1 MRFLFFLLLTLGLSQ
16 ALELSKLKITPS
28 LKKLEISLP
37 LQERFQTSSKDNQLI
52 LTFSSPLVGE
62 PLTQELKAPFEKII
76 ISNNPQNKAQ
86 ITLYGKNLELST
98 QKNQDEMILS
108 FTSEIIQIS
117 WGTYFSVIGF
127 LFFTAFILLLVKKR
141 LKPIAHKSHYQE
153 TFLKAKTKL
162 ITLEYEGE
170 KYLIFSNQN
179 GCVLLNHYPKT
190 KDNKEFTDLIK
201 EE

>member
-1 MRFLFFLLLTLGLSQ
+1 MRFLLFLLLALGLSQ

-62 PLTQELKAPFEKII
+62 SLTQELKAPFEKII

>member
-1 MRFLFFLLLTLGLSQ
+1 MRFLLFLLLTLGLSQ
-16 ALELSKLKITPS
+16 ALEISKLKITPS
-28 LKKLEISLP
+28 LKKLEITLP
-37 LQERFQTSSKDNQLI
+37 LQERFQTSSKDNHFI
-52 LTFSSPLVGE
+52 LTFSSSLIGE
-62 PLTQELKAPFEKII
+62 SLTQELKAPFEKIT
-76 ISNNPQNKAQ
+76 ISNTPQNKAQ
-86 ITLYGKNLELST
+86 IILYGKNLELST
-98 QKNQDEMILS
+98 QKSQDEMILS

-117 WGTYFSVIGF
+117 WGAYFSAIGF
-127 LFFTAFILLLVKKR
+127 LLFVAFILLLVKKR
-141 LKPIAHKSHYQE
+141 LKPIAQKSHYQE

>member
-28 LKKLEISLP
+28 LKKLEITLP
-37 LQERFQTSSKDNQLI
+37 LQEKFQTSSKDNQLI

-62 PLTQELKAPFEKII
+62 PLTQELKAPFEKIT

-98 QKNQDEMILS
+98 QKNQDEMVLS

-127 LFFTAFILLLVKKR
+127 LFFTAFILLFVKKR
-141 LKPIAHKSHYQE
+141 LKPIAQKSHYQE

>member
-1 MRFLFFLLLTLGLSQ
+1 MRFLLFLLLTLGLSQ
-16 ALELSKLKITPS
+16 ALELSKLKVTPS
-28 LKKLEISLP
+28 LKKLEITLP
-37 LQERFQTSSKDNQLI
+37 LQEKFQTSSKDNQLI

-98 QKNQDEMILS
+98 QKNQDEMVLS

-127 LFFTAFILLLVKKR
+127 LFFTALILLLVKKR

-153 TFLKAKTKL
+153 TFLNAKTKL

>member
-28 LKKLEISLP
+28 LKKLEITLP

-62 PLTQELKAPFEKII
+62 PLTQELKAPFEKIT
-76 ISNNPQNKAQ
+76 ISNNSQNKAQ

-98 QKNQDEMILS
+98 QRNQDEMVLS

-141 LKPIAHKSHYQE
+141 FKPIAHKSHYQE

>member
-1 MRFLFFLLLTLGLSQ
+1 MRFLLFLLLTLGLSQ
-16 ALELSKLKITPS
+16 ALELSKLKVTPS
-28 LKKLEISLP
+28 LKKLEITLP
-37 LQERFQTSSKDNQLI
+37 LQEKFQTSSKDNQLI

-98 QKNQDEMILS
+98 QKNQDEMVLS

-127 LFFTAFILLLVKKR
+127 LFFTALILLLVKKR

-153 TFLKAKTKL
+153 TFLNAKTKL

-179 GCVLLNHYPKT
+179 SCVLLNHYPKT

>member
-28 LKKLEISLP
+28 LKKLEITLP

-52 LTFSSPLVGE
+52 LTFFSPLVGE
-62 PLTQELKAPFEKII
+62 PLTQDLKAPFEKIT

-86 ITLYGKNLELST
+86 IILYGKNLELST
-98 QKNQDEMILS
+98 QKNQDEMVLS

-141 LKPIAHKSHYQE
+141 LKPIAQKSHYQE

>member
-1 MRFLFFLLLTLGLSQ
+1 MRFLFFLLLTLRLSQ

-28 LKKLEISLP
+28 LKKLEITLP

-52 LTFSSPLVGE
+52 LTFFSPLVGE
-62 PLTQELKAPFEKII
+62 PLTQDLKAPFEKIT

-86 ITLYGKNLELST
+86 IILYGKNLELST
-98 QKNQDEMILS
+98 QKNQDEMVLS

-117 WGTYFSVIGF
+117 WGTYFSVIGV

>member
-1 MRFLFFLLLTLGLSQ
+1 MRFLLFLLLTLGLSQ

-28 LKKLEISLP
+28 LKKLEITLP

-98 QKNQDEMILS
+98 QKNQDEIILS

>member
-1 MRFLFFLLLTLGLSQ
+1 MRFLLFLLLALELSQ

-62 PLTQELKAPFEKII
+62 ALTQELKTPFEKIV
-76 ISNNPQNKAQ
+76 ISNNSQNKAQ

-98 QKNQDEMILS
+98 QKNQDEIILS

>member
-1 MRFLFFLLLTLGLSQ
+1 MRFLLFLLLALGLSQ

-28 LKKLEISLP
+28 LKKLEITLP

-62 PLTQELKAPFEKII
+62 PLTQELKSPFEKIT

-98 QKNQDEMILS
+98 QKSQDEMILS

>member
-37 LQERFQTSSKDNQLI
+37 LQEKFQTSSNDNQLI

-62 PLTQELKAPFEKII
+62 PLTQELKAPFEKMT

-98 QKNQDEMILS
+98 QKNQDEMVLS

-162 ITLEYEGE
+162 ITLEHEGE